1 MLVDLLMQDGV
12 DSCCAAQ
19 GNGDTVLIADI
30 GGTNCR
36 FELWK
41 IDMTGGGAH
50 QELYHQVAVPQKNLS
65 LIPEVRN
72 IHSTYTDFYNV
83 GKDA

>member
-1 MLVDLLMQDGV
+1 MLARPQQCLDLILVDLLMQDV
-12 DSCCAAQ
+12 DDFCCAAQ

-41 IDMTGGGAH
+41 IDMTGGRAH
-50 QELYHQVAVPQKNLS
+50 QELYHQVADPQKNTS
-65 LIPEVRN
+65 
-72 IHSTYTDFYNV
+72 
-83 GKDA
+83 